1 MPKKLQIPG
10 LQPRSSK
17 QNTIYGL
24 EQQKNVYVYNN
35 FQFFKGSYVAPDRM
49 RFDFTAAKAMTV
61 AQVKK
66 AEETANE
73 LIQKNGEVYAKETPL
88 ALAKA
93 IQGLRAVFDET
104 YPGNWVFL

>member
-1 MPKKLQIPG
+1 MPYKKSIL
-10 LQPRSSK
+10 
-17 QNTIYGL
+17 
-24 EQQKNVYVYNN
+24 
-35 FQFFKGSYVAPDRM
+35 GSLVAPDRM

-73 LIQKNGEVYAKETPL
+73 LIQKNEEVYAKETPL

-104 YPGNWVFL
+104 YPGTVKLIFDFKFNL

>member
-1 MPKKLQIPG
+1 
-10 LQPRSSK
+10 
-17 QNTIYGL
+17 
-24 EQQKNVYVYNN
+24 
-35 FQFFKGSYVAPDRM
+35 M

-66 AEETANE
+66 AEESANE

-104 YPGNWVFL
+104 YPGMYLLKVRIFFYCLQFLPKHNPTNFPNYCPSL

>member
-1 MPKKLQIPG
+1 
-10 LQPRSSK
+10 
-17 QNTIYGL
+17 
-24 EQQKNVYVYNN
+24 
-35 FQFFKGSYVAPDRM
+35 M

-73 LIQKNGEVYAKETPL
+73 LIEKNEEVYAKETPL

-104 YPGNWVFL
+104 YPGKIWVKKGPKFKNLPLVKNPHFLSNRHET